1 MSEKEFLEFRSSEAE
16 MDNFEKIMRN
26 NKIWAKAV

>member
-1 MSEKEFLEFRSSEAE
+1 MSEKESLEFRSSEAK
-16 MDNFEKIMRN
+16 MDNFEIIMRN